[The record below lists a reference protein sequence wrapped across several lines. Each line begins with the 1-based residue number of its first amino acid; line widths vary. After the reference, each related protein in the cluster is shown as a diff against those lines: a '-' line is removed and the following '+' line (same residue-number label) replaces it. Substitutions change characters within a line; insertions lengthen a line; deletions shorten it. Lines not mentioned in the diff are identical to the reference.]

1 MPQVTDQITLLNV
14 DDYEPGR
21 YSRSR
26 VLRNAGFAVV
36 EAGTGDEALRMV
48 RLAKP
53 QLVLLDV
60 NLPDMSGLEV
70 CRRIKADPDLEQT
83 LVLHVSATSV
93 TTDSKVRALIAGADS
108 YLAEPV
114 DPEELIANVN
124 ALLRLKRAEEQLRQM
139 NATLQAIV
147 SSTPVA
153 IVTLDHDGLVRRW
166 NVAAERIFGWSADE
180 VLGHR
185 LPIAPADGAPAF
197 AASLGCAAT
206 DGVSSSF
213 DALVRRRDG
222 TAIDVLVSVAPLRDG
237 RGRIDGVLAVVDDIT
252 ERKRSEREIARLY
265 AESQAANRSKDEFL
279 ATLSHELR
287 TPLNAMLGWV
297 RLLRTGSLPELRSA
311 HALEVVERNTLAQM
325 RLIEDILDVSRI
337 VSGKLQLRSQSVDL
351 AQIVESAAET
361 IRPTAEA
368 AGIQLHVRIEPQSG
382 SDALRTAGD
391 LQRIHQ
397 VVSNLLS
404 NALKFTPAGGRIDVT
419 VRRLQDS
426 GEIAVRDSGAG
437 IDPALLPFVFDRF
450 RQGDSSTARVHG
462 GLGLGLA
469 IVRHLVQAHG
479 GHVTA
484 ASAGPGQGST
494 FTVAFPIVPV
504 PVSPEPS
511 AEDALTG
518 LRSFEGLS
526 VLVVE
531 DDADS
536 RSLIETL
543 LLARGADVT
552 TSGSAEQALR
562 VLAERPVD
570 VLVADIGLPVVDGF
584 DLLRAVRSIA
594 SLENLPAIAVTGFAS
609 EEDRL
614 RATAAGYAAHL
625 PKPVDADV
633 LAGTIARVVPPAKLP
648 PRSS

>member
-1 MPQVTDQITLLNV
+1 MTRVTDQITVLNV

-36 EAGTGDEALRMV
+36 EAGTGGEALRVV
-48 RLAKP
+48 RSARP
-53 QLVLLDV
+53 HLVLLDV

-70 CRRIKADPDLEQT
+70 CRQIKSDPELEQT

-114 DPEELIANVN
+114 DPDELVANVN
-124 ALLRLKRAEEQLRQM
+124 ALLRLKRAEEQLRQT

-153 IVTLDHDGLVRRW
+153 IVTLDHDGVVRRW
-166 NVAAERIFGWSADE
+166 NVAAETIFGWSADE
-180 VLGHR
+180 VLGR
-185 LPIAPADGAPAF
+185 SLPIAPDEAPAF
-197 AASLGCAAT
+197 AESLSRAAS

-237 RGRIDGVLAVVDDIT
+237 RGQIDGVLAVVDDIS
-252 ERKRSEREIARLY
+252 ERKRSEREVARLY

-297 RLLRTGSLPELRSA
+297 RLLRTGSLPEARRK

-337 VSGKLQLRSQSVDL
+337 VSGKLQLRSQPVDL
-351 AQIVESAAET
+351 AHIVESAADT

-368 AGIQLHVRIEPQSG
+368 AGIQLRVRIESPSG

-404 NALKFTPAGGRIDVT
+404 NALKFTPPGGRIDVT
-419 VRRLQDS
+419 LRRVQDS
-426 GEIAVRDSGAG
+426 GEITVRDSGVG

-450 RQGDSSTARVHG
+450 RQGDSGTARAHG

-494 FTVAFPIVPV
+494 FIAAFPIVPV
-504 PVSPEPS
+504 PVQSDPS
-511 AEDALTG
+511 AELSAPGWMSLA
-518 LRSFEGLS
+518 GLS

-536 RSLIETL
+536 RTLIETL

-552 TSGSAEQALR
+552 TAGSAEQALR
-562 VLAERPVD
+562 VLGERVFD

-584 DLLRAVRSIA
+584 NLLRSVRSIA
-594 SLENLPAIAVTGFAS
+594 ALEDLPAIAVTGFAS

-614 RATAAGYAAHL
+614 RVTAAGYAAHL
-625 PKPVDADV
+625 PKPVDADA
-633 LAGTIARVVPPAKLP
+633 LATTIARLAPAAKRPPLE
-648 PRSS
+648 